1 MVPLVG
7 DRCEAMG
14 SKPSREYVELSA
26 KMSGTVAAGALVFL
40 TTRPPVSSGRYSR
53 LPCCFNRS
61 VISLCCFITFASRF
75 SPGFPPG
82 AEARVCGP
90 TLLRPVGSNQLR
102 LGIWI
107 GGLRE
112 SVDHG
117 QEVVVVALLVGTFL
131 VLADDITPHPL
142 HLVKIPIIVNLVLPE
157 ERAVRPLDHEVMTG
171 ECSVHPHAPEL
182 RSRGKGAGA
191 PVHVIRQR
199 LGHQ

>member
-1 MVPLVG
+1 M
-7 DRCEAMG
+7 A
-14 SKPSREYVELSA
+14 SSA
-26 KMSGTVAAGALVFL
+26 KNRPLPLWEKPKTVCSAPTGVLRLAHSESELRGAIAAVASSHPRRSCRHLRSRQPCHRFAHPPSKMPGTVAAGALVFL

-90 TLLRPVGSNQLR
+90 TLLRPVGSNHLP

-142 HLVKIPIIVNLVLPE
+142 HLVKIPIIVNL
-157 ERAVRPLDHEVMTG
+157 
-171 ECSVHPHAPEL
+171 
-182 RSRGKGAGA
+182 
-191 PVHVIRQR
+191 
-199 LGHQ
+199 